1 MNKLISLIEI
11 IYIYFMYNIF
21 KTSYSI
27 HHPFEILLNRISLPN
42 FLKHPIYSNIYES
55 KICPFG
61 KFASILLIIWLIIRI
76 KFNKMNYFN
85 LIKYIFFPLFFYMM
99 ICICILV

>member
-76 KFNKMNYFN
+76 KFNKMNYKLSEKINKTIFN
-85 LIKYIFFPLFFYMM
+85 FYSK
-99 ICICILV
+99 